1 MKMISRQI
9 LTIAIVLFLV
19 QAAHSAEKNT
29 PAGVTPAPTPTP
41 EAAPEAA
48 VPAEVKTET
57 PAPAPEVKTEA
68 PAPAPA
74 KVNAAPHF
82 SLMDLK
88 GKKHELKDYLG
99 KVVILDFWATW
110 CGPCRMELPHLKEL
124 NKRYK
129 GKGLE
134 IIGVSLDAQG
144 KEVVEPFVKKN
155 EIDFVS
161 LLGNAEVVKA
171 YGNVRAIPTTFLIDR
186 KGIVQKVYKGYQD
199 IAVFEADI
207 QKLL

>member
-1 MKMISRQI
+1 MKMIPRRI
-9 LTIAIVLFLV
+9 LTIAIVLFLASV
-19 QAAHSAEKNT
+19 AHAAEKAASASDT
-29 PAGVTPAPTPTP
+29 PTPTP
-41 EAAPEAA
+41 APEIK
-48 VPAEVKTET
+48 AEATATAEIKTEAT
-57 PAPAPEVKTEA
+57 PAPAPG
-68 PAPAPA
+68 

-82 SLMDLK
+82 SLLDLK

-99 KVVILDFWATW
+99 KVVVLDFWATW

-124 NKRYK
+124 HKKYK

-134 IIGVSLDAQG
+134 IIGVSLDQQG
-144 KEVVEPFVKKN
+144 QSVVEPFVKKN

-186 KGIVQKVYKGYQD
+186 KGVVQKVYKGYQD

>member
-1 MKMISRQI
+1 MKVPRRI
-9 LTIAIVLFLV
+9 LTIAIVLFLASV
-19 QAAHSAEKNT
+19 AHAAEKAASASDT
-29 PAGVTPAPTPTP
+29 PTPTP
-41 EAAPEAA
+41 APKVTTEATTS
-48 VPAEVKTET
+48 AEI
-57 PAPAPEVKTEA
+57 KTEA
-68 PAPAPA
+68 TPTPAPA

-82 SLMDLK
+82 SLLDLK

-99 KVVILDFWATW
+99 KVVVLDFWATW
-110 CGPCRMELPHLKEL
+110 CGPCRMELPHFKEL
-124 NKRYK
+124 NKKYK

-134 IIGVSLDAQG
+134 IIGVALDQQG
-144 KEVVEPFVKKN
+144 QAVVEPFVKKN

>member
-1 MKMISRQI
+1 MKVISRQI
-9 LTIAIVLFLV
+9 LTTAIVLFLAS
-19 QAAHSAEKNT
+19 AAHSAEKSAPAAT
-29 PAGVTPAPTPTP
+29 PATP
-41 EAAPEAA
+41 AAPEA
-48 VPAEVKTET
+48 T
-57 PAPAPEVKTEA
+57 PAPAPQATPEMAPVPEVKTPA

-74 KVNAAPHF
+74 QINAAPHF
-82 SLMDLK
+82 SLVDIK
-88 GKKHELKDYLG
+88 GKKHELKDYIG

-110 CGPCRMELPHLKEL
+110 CGPCRMELPHLKDL
-124 NKRYK
+124 HKRYK

-134 IIGVSLDAQG
+134 VIGVSLDAQG
-144 KEVVEPFVKKN
+144 KSVVEPFVKKN
-155 EIDFVS
+155 EIEFVS

-171 YGNVRAIPTTFLIDR
+171 YGNVRSIPTTFLIDR

>member
-1 MKMISRQI
+1 MKIIPRRI
-9 LTIAIVLFLV
+9 LTIAIVLFLASV
-19 QAAHSAEKNT
+19 AHAAEKAPSASDT
-29 PAGVTPAPTPTP
+29 PTPTP
-41 EAAPEAA
+41 
-48 VPAEVKTET
+48 
-57 PAPAPEVKTEA
+57 APAIKAEATATAEIKTEA
-68 PAPAPA
+68 TPAPAPA

-82 SLMDLK
+82 SLLDLK

-99 KVVILDFWATW
+99 KVVVLDFWATW

-124 NKRYK
+124 HKKYK

-134 IIGVSLDAQG
+134 IIGVSLDQQG
-144 KEVVEPFVKKN
+144 QAVVEPFVKKN

-186 KGIVQKVYKGYQD
+186 KGVVQKVYKGYTD

>member
-1 MKMISRQI
+1 MKIIPRRI
-9 LTIAIVLFLV
+9 LTIAIVLFLASV
-19 QAAHSAEKNT
+19 AHAAEKAASASDT
-29 PAGVTPAPTPTP
+29 PTPTP
-41 EAAPEAA
+41 APEIK
-48 VPAEVKTET
+48 AEATATAEI
-57 PAPAPEVKTEA
+57 KTEA
-68 PAPAPA
+68 TPAPAPA

-82 SLMDLK
+82 SLLDLK

-99 KVVILDFWATW
+99 KVVVLDFWATW

-124 NKRYK
+124 HKKYK

-134 IIGVSLDAQG
+134 IIGVSLDQQG
-144 KEVVEPFVKKN
+144 QAVVEPFVKKN

-186 KGIVQKVYKGYQD
+186 KGVVQKVYKGYTD

>member
-1 MKMISRQI
+1 MKIPRRI
-9 LTIAIVLFLV
+9 LTIAIVLFLASV
-19 QAAHSAEKNT
+19 AHAAEKAASASGT
-29 PAGVTPAPTPTP
+29 PTPTP
-41 EAAPEAA
+41 APAVKAEATAT
-48 VPAEVKTET
+48 AEIKTEST
-57 PAPAPEVKTEA
+57 TQAEIKTEA
-68 PAPAPA
+68 AAPAPA

-82 SLMDLK
+82 SLLDLK

-99 KVVILDFWATW
+99 KVVVLDFWATW

-124 NKRYK
+124 HKKYK

-134 IIGVSLDAQG
+134 IIGVSLDQQG
-144 KEVVEPFVKKN
+144 QAVVEPFVKKN

-186 KGIVQKVYKGYQD
+186 KGVVQKVYKGYTD